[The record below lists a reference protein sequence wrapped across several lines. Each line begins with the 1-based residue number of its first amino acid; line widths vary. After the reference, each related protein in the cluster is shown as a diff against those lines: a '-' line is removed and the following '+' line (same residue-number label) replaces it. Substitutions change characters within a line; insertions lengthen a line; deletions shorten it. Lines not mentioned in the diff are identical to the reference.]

1 MRLHYLTL
9 YTFSVF
15 AMSQTNTLKYP
26 VLGKLSAAQFLK
38 QYWQKKPLLIRKAF
52 NPFPDV
58 ISPDEL
64 AGMCCDPQI
73 ESRLI
78 LERGGKSPWE
88 LRKGPFKPSMFKKL
102 PKTHWTFLV
111 NGVDRFVPGVHDLL
125 DQFSFIPFWRIDDV
139 MMSYAVDQ
147 GNVGAHVDNYDVFLV
162 QVAGQR
168 EWKIEDKAMV
178 GDDFVANLPI
188 RLLKRFKPTQTWVLE
203 PGDMLYLPPRFAHHG
218 IAQGTDCVT
227 MSVGFRAPS
236 IADLVNSV
244 SSAALSRVD
253 ENERYTDPDLPLQ
266 HPGAITSKT
275 LEKVRGLVEKQIFNP
290 ESFSDWFGRFVTES
304 YSDVE
309 FPPPRKPLPSATVKK
324 LLKSAT
330 LIARVEGAR
339 LAFIQDSPRAI
350 RLFANGDVLQLEG
363 DAAELGKILAS
374 RISLPATLLQPF
386 SGAVSI
392 SLLGELF
399 ARGIL
404 AAVP

>member
-1 MRLHYLTL
+1 
-9 YTFSVF
+9 
-15 AMSQTNTLKYP
+15 MSQTNTLKYP
-26 VLGKLSAAQFLK
+26 VLGKLSPTQFLK
-38 QYWQKKPLLIRKAF
+38 RYWQKKPLLIRSAF
-52 NPFPDV
+52 DPFPDV

-78 LERGGKSPWE
+78 LERGGKIPWE

-162 QVAGQR
+162 QVAGRR
-168 EWKIEDKAMV
+168 EWRIEDKAV
-178 GDDFVANLPI
+178 LGDDFVPDLPI
-188 RLLKRFKPTQTWVLE
+188 RLLKRFKPSHTWILE

-236 IADLVNSV
+236 MADLVNSV

-253 ENERYTDPDLPLQ
+253 ENVRYTDPELSLQ
-266 HPGAITSKT
+266 HPGAITPKT
-275 LEKVRGLVEKQIFNP
+275 LEKVQALIQKEIFNP
-290 ESFSDWFGRFVTES
+290 AGFSDWFGRFVTES
-304 YSDVE
+304 YADVE
-309 FPPPRKPLPSATVKK
+309 FPAPRKPLPSTTVKK
-324 LLKSAT
+324 LLKSASS
-330 LIARVEGAR
+330 IARVEGAR
-339 LAFIQDSPRAI
+339 LAFIEDSRRAI
-350 RLFANGDVLQLEG
+350 RLFANGSVLKLEG
-363 DAAELGKILAS
+363 EAAELGKLLAS
-374 RISLPATLLQPF
+374 RISLSSSQLKPF
-386 SGAVSI
+386 SGASSV